1 MCHQIRLPLFAPSPV
16 HLSPLPCSRAASY
29 RHFAKSERALLGNLA
44 TWLWK
49 NPNAAFIGQSG
60 TPLAIWQTGVPAPA
74 FITLSRYQ
82 FITPT
87 THHPATAAQPPPTA
101 NNPRPA
107 PPACLRARAPELYHL
122 EKIGP
127 ARRKA
132 STMDIR
138 SILNAHLSPMKFL
151 TCSPLTYHL
160 SPRSGPS
167 GYQNP
172 VHINPAHL
180 ITCPQDAI
188 PHGFLSDRL
197 STWGNAARR
206 RDRSRANPSRITGAP
221 PKADLFRPP
230 RHLATGNTKR
240 ETPFVSDRPL
250 FDPARI
256 RLPGQARP
264 GEAAARGG
272 EAGPPTYSVRQVN
285 ELVRGALLRH
295 LPPTINV
302 LGEIGDF
309 SRPSSGHLY
318 FTLKEAGSELAC
330 VMFRSAAVRVRFE
343 PQPGMEVIA
352 SGTLDVYMPRG
363 SYQLYVRKLEPR
375 GVGALELAFRQLK
388 EKLEREGLFDASRK
402 KPLPAVP
409 QRIAV
414 ITSPTGAA
422 IRDILQ
428 TLRRR
433 FPALHILVFPV
444 RVQGEGAALEIAGA
458 IRAMNAHAARLG
470 GIEAA
475 IVGRGGGSLED
486 LWPFNEEVV
495 ARAIAASAIPIIS
508 AVGHE
513 TDISISDLVADVRAA
528 TPTAAA
534 ELIAPRVSDLLDW
547 LDQRMRR
554 VARGAGHT
562 IQLARARLSTTLAY
576 EGLARPLRRLRE
588 RAQMLDELQ
597 HRLQV
602 AAYCRFRD
610 ARQRLNRAELALLR
624 FRSGGALRRLDERV
638 SDRLHRVLRG
648 LIQPVR
654 VRERLLANRLARLQR
669 VSPERR
675 LAAANEHLQQ
685 EMQRLHLGMR
695 GILHARRERL
705 ERRLEAL
712 TAYSPQNVLNRGYSI
727 TRDAKTHEIIR
738 SIDQIREGMRLITR
752 VSDGEFRSRAEDPR
766 QGRLFD

>member
-1 MCHQIRLPLFAPSPV
+1 
-16 HLSPLPCSRAASY
+16 
-29 RHFAKSERALLGNLA
+29 
-44 TWLWK
+44 
-49 NPNAAFIGQSG
+49 
-60 TPLAIWQTGVPAPA
+60 
-74 FITLSRYQ
+74 
-82 FITPT
+82 
-87 THHPATAAQPPPTA
+87 
-101 NNPRPA
+101 
-107 PPACLRARAPELYHL
+107 
-122 EKIGP
+122 
-127 ARRKA
+127 
-132 STMDIR
+132 
-138 SILNAHLSPMKFL
+138 
-151 TCSPLTYHL
+151 
-160 SPRSGPS
+160 
-167 GYQNP
+167 
-172 VHINPAHL
+172 
-180 ITCPQDAI
+180 
-188 PHGFLSDRL
+188 
-197 STWGNAARR
+197 NAARR

-221 PKADLFRPP
+221 RKADPFHPL

-343 PQPGMEVIA
+343 PQAGMEVIA

-388 EKLEREGLFDASRK
+388 EKLEREGLFDAPRK

-422 IRDILQ
+422 VRDILQ

-433 FPALHILVFPV
+433 FPALHVLVFPV
-444 RVQGEGAALEIAGA
+444 RVQGEGAALEIAAA
-458 IRAMNAHAARLG
+458 IRAMNAHAAALG
-470 GIEAA
+470 GIDAA

-495 ARAIAASAIPIIS
+495 ARAIAASTIPIIS

-554 VARGAGHT
+554 VARGAGHA
-562 IQLARARLSTTLAY
+562 IQLARARLSATLAY
-576 EGLARPLRRLRE
+576 DGLARPLRRLRE

-727 TRDAKTHEIIR
+727 TRDARTHEIIR
-738 SIDQIREGMRLITR
+738 SIDQIREGVRLITR